1 MSPAYA
7 TFGLEPA
14 TRVGAVL
21 ADGGHQVHRDFVDFV
36 VDGRPLLLRLSDLD
50 AVSPLAL
57 DLPPGA
63 LDARVRDLLLESE
76 PPLPGGRFV
85 LYDCPECADL
95 GCGAV
100 TAVIERDGEDFRWRD
115 FAWQTGEQVDLER
128 DGYHGTGPF
137 RFHGPA
143 YRAALTGLL
152 DGVPAPAPPRRVL
165 LVGPRAGL
173 LVRLAAVLRG
183 IGIGADITLD
193 ATAVPV
199 GELGHYGAALI
210 GPTVPE
216 PERGALREAF
226 GRPGVGTALVTASAP
241 ILPLLVA
248 QLQQALDRSPETS
261 RRLTALTATPEAAE
275 IEVAAP
281 GRVQLTAYR
290 LDRLR
295 RVRSH
300 TVLDAT
306 LGPGRHRLPLDSA
319 AVRGETY
326 LVARTSQGVLTA
338 PVRAGAA
345 RD

>member
-21 ADGGHQVHRDFVDFV
+21 ADGGYQVHRDFVDFV

-50 AVSPLAL
+50 AVSPLAA
-57 DLPPGA
+57 DLPPA
-63 LDARVRDLLLESE
+63 VLDARVRALLLEDE

-85 LYDCPECADL
+85 LYGCPECADL

-100 TAVIERDGEDFRWRD
+100 TVVIERDGDDFRWRD
-115 FAWQTGEQVDLER
+115 FAWQTGEHVDLER

-137 RFHGPA
+137 HFHGPA
-143 YRAALTGLL
+143 YRAALTALL
-152 DGVPAPAPPRRVL
+152 DGVPAAVPPRRVL
-165 LVGPRAGL
+165 LIGPRVGL
-173 LVRLAAVLRG
+173 LAKLAAALRG

-193 ATAVPV
+193 AATVPAE
-199 GELGHYGAALI
+199 ELNGYGAALT
-210 GPTVPE
+210 GPTLPE
-216 PERGALREAF
+216 PERAAVREAF
-226 GRPGVGTALVTASAP
+226 GRPGVDTVLMAASAP
-241 ILPLLVA
+241 IVPLLVA
-248 QLQQALDRSPETS
+248 QVQQALDRSPAGS

-275 IEVAAP
+275 IEVSAP

-295 RVRSH
+295 RTRSH

-306 LGPGRHRLPLDSA
+306 LGPGSHCLPLGA
-319 AVRGETY
+319 GVVRGETY
-326 LVARTSQGVLTA
+326 LVARTSGGVLVA
-338 PVRAGAA
+338 PVRGGSA